1 MDMRNG
7 IQEDKMLNLY
17 WKSEDQTRNLLT
29 KPFQNEKEFEKYI
42 FDNQDLMPD
51 IFILYRQIKTG
62 SKQGIPDML
71 GVDQDSRI
79 CIIEMKNMEVGEE
92 ILPQV
97 LTYAMWAETNPD
109 SIKAIWLEAKSR
121 PEDIKIEWDAL
132 EVRIVVIAPS
142 FKANVLKLSSKI
154 NYPLDLVQ
162 VRRFCQEK
170 DEFVLVET
178 LADTIQAKPTTT
190 KPMGDWS
197 WDYYEKEHGKEPT
210 QELKNAVLQL
220 EEVVK
225 KQDWMLPYNLNK
237 YYTGFKLGSKVVF
250 SVAWISTKNWEIR
263 LKIPLEISE
272 TFQGKLWKFQKYDE
286 TFKESIFRLIPGA
299 EINVTELTKML
310 KAAYRNVSGIK
321 E

>member
-1 MDMRNG
+1 
-7 IQEDKMLNLY
+7 MLNLY
-17 WKSEDQTRNLLT
+17 WKTKDQTKNLLP
-29 KPFQNEKEFEKYI
+29 KPFQSEKEFEAYI

-51 IFILYRQIKTG
+51 IFILYRQIQTG

-79 CIIEMKNMEVGEE
+79 CIIEMKNNEVGEE

-109 SIKAIWLEAKSR
+109 SIKAIWLEAKNK
-121 PEDIKIEWDAL
+121 PLEDIKIEWDAL
-132 EVRIVVIAPS
+132 EVRIIVIAPS
-142 FKANVLKLSSKI
+142 FKSNVLKLSSKI

-178 LADTIQAKPTTT
+178 LADTSQAKPTTT
-190 KPMGDWS
+190 KPMGDWT
-197 WDYYEKEHGKEPT
+197 WEYYESEHGKEPT
-210 QELKNAVLQL
+210 QEFKKVVLQL
-220 EEVVK
+220 EEFVK
-225 KQDWMLPYNLNK
+225 KQGWNLPYNINK
-237 YYTGFKLGSKVVF
+237 NYTGFKLGNKVVF
-250 SVAWISTKNWEIR
+250 DVSWLSTRTWGVN
-263 LKIPLEISE
+263 LKLPPEVSE
-272 TFQGKLWKFQKYDE
+272 TFKGDTWKFSRYDAN
-286 TFKESIFRLIPGA
+286 FKNSVFRIIPDVG
-299 EINVTELTKML
+299 IDIGELSDLL